1 MSITFPTFYIIIHF
15 VAVLALAIAPFIF
28 FNVYAD
34 ETQNE
39 WVVTIPKGASGQG
52 QVMGFYPEE
61 LPAFVGDTIVW
72 KNQDS
77 VAHSITSGLP
87 NYPEKSGEFFH
98 PGKVEPGKTVSFVL
112 TNSDYIAFYYFCEI
126 HPWLTGKIFL
136 SDLPIAQS
144 ETDTPIV
151 AQKDTYSYGDTIKI
165 KGKVHQDFAGTKYTT
180 LTYNQKNDLVDIS
193 HGYFDKDASYSQTI
207 DAKGATWNTNG
218 NYKIKLV
225 YGLPSKV
232 SQTSFQFSSQPI
244 SVAQQSIPSWVKN
257 IGGFWCNNK
266 INDSEFVSAVQYLI
280 NEDIIHVEKT
290 GTETPTSQQ
299 VPIWIKNNACWWA
312 DDKIK
317 DIDFV
322 SGLEYLVNTGTI
334 RV

>member
-1 MSITFPTFYIIIHF
+1 MSLRFPTLYVIIHF
-15 VAVLALAIAPFIF
+15 FAVLALAIAPFIF

-34 ETQNE
+34 DTQNE
-39 WVVTIPKGASGQG
+39 WIVNIPKGASSQG
-52 QVMGFYPEE
+52 PVVGFYPDE

-77 VAHSITSGLP
+77 VTHSITSGLP

-98 PGKVEPGKTVSFVL
+98 PGKVEPGKSVSFVL

-144 ETDTPIV
+144 ETDTPII
-151 AQKDTYSYGDTIKI
+151 AEENTYSYGDTIKI
-165 KGKVHQDFAGTKYTT
+165 TGKVHQDFAGTKYTT
-180 LTYNQKNDLVDIS
+180 LTYNQKNDLVDMS
-193 HGYFDKDASYSQTI
+193 YGYFDKDASYFQTI
-207 DAKGATWNTNG
+207 DAKGATWNTDG

-232 SQTSFQFSSQPI
+232 AQVNFQFSDELVSK
-244 SVAQQSIPSWVKN
+244 AEQSIPSWVKN
-257 IGGFWCNNK
+257 VGNFWCNGK
-266 INDSEFVSAVQYLI
+266 IKDSEFVSAIQFLI
-280 NEDIIHVEKT
+280 NDGIIHVGKT
-290 GTETPTSQQ
+290 GTNLATSQQ

-312 DDKIK
+312 DNKIK
-317 DIDFV
+317 DVDFI
-322 SGLEYLVNTGTI
+322 SGIEYLVDIGTI